1 MRSLPTALLL
11 SLGVVAPATAQSRI
25 SPGQSVSG
33 RIDSGD
39 PIYRDGTP
47 YEAYRFTARAGAT
60 YRITMRSSD
69 FDSYLILFEGTDLT
83 GSSAATNDDGG
94 GGLNAQITYT
104 TTRGGTWTILANTV
118 GASARGSYTLDF
130 VESGGGGAGLK
141 GDLATPVVS
150 GGGNCQLTLRDR
162 GDAVFMEWA
171 IIFGISSAGR
181 IEKIRDFSFVQENDG
196 YRIETG
202 ATFDLGSGMMA
213 MAGFEKPG
221 EAGAH
226 FSQWWASGTDCEDF
240 VVDHDW

>member
-1 MRSLPTALLL
+1 MRPLL
-11 SLGVVAPATAQSRI
+11 SFLAAVALATPVAAQQRI
-25 SPGQSVSG
+25 TPGQSVSG

-47 YEAYRFTARAGAT
+47 YEAYRFTARAGARYT
-60 YRITMRSSD
+60 ITMRSSD

-83 GSSAATNDDGG
+83 GASTTTNDDGG
-94 GGLNAQITYT
+94 GGLNAQIDHT
-104 TTRGGTWTILANTV
+104 TTRSGTWTILANTIS
-118 GASARGSYTLDF
+118 ASARGSFTLDLQ
-130 VESGGGGAGLK
+130 EGGGSASGLK
-141 GDLATPVVS
+141 GSLATPAAS
-150 GGGNCQLTLRDR
+150 GGANCQLTVRNR

-171 IIFGISSAGR
+171 VVFGISAGGR

-196 YRIETG
+196 FRIETG
-202 ATFDLGSGMMA
+202 GTFDLGSGMMA

-226 FSQWWASGTDCEDF
+226 FTQWWASGTDCDDM

>member
-1 MRSLPTALLL
+1 MRPLLPLLAALAVTTPV
-11 SLGVVAPATAQSRI
+11 SAQSRI
-25 SPGQSVSG
+25 TPGQNVSS

-60 YRITMRSSD
+60 YTITMRSGD
-69 FDSYLILFEGTDLT
+69 FDSYLILFEGTDLSGT
-83 GSSAATNDDGG
+83 STATNDDGG
-94 GGLNAQITYT
+94 GGLNAQITHT
-104 TTRGGTWTILANTV
+104 TTRGGTWTILANTIS
-118 GASARGSYTLDF
+118 ASARGSFTLDLQ
-130 VESGGGGAGLK
+130 EGGGSASGLK
-141 GDLATPVVS
+141 GSLATPAAS
-150 GGGNCQLTLRDR
+150 TGGNCQLTLRNR

-171 IIFGISSAGR
+171 VVFGISSAGR

-202 ATFDLGSGMMA
+202 ETFDLGSGMMA

-226 FSQWWASGTDCEDF
+226 FTQWWASGTDCDDLA
-240 VVDHDW
+240 VDHDW